1 MLLGDALELRQ
12 GPLREALAA
21 ARPFFAE
28 AGAALGPDREI
39 VLVPGNHDHA
49 LVAPWLER
57 RHRDAKP
64 PPLGLAETAAWAPD
78 DAVATARPDSC
89 RKVRSTTPAGA
100 STRMPPPWR

>member
-1 MLLGDALELRQ
+1 LIEALRDGIERLVLLGDALELRH

-28 AGAALGPDREI
+28 AGAALGAEGEI

-57 RHRDAKP
+57 RHRDGAP
-64 PPLGLAETAAWAPD
+64 PPLGLAETATWVPS
-78 DAVATARPDSC
+78 DAVAALGLCKRNNPDEG
-89 RKVRSTTPAGA
+89 K
-100 STRMPPPWR
+100 